1 MNHDLHVVK
10 MEDIYKIGACGVI
23 IAILLKRSHNNRR
36 KRRVWIREWIKNRPQ
51 FGVYHQLVQEL
62 RLTDA
67 GTYRHF
73 LRMDMSTF
81 DELLQLVE
89 PHITYQD
96 TNMRQAISAGER
108 LALTLRFLATGEQ

>member
-1 MNHDLHVVK
+1 M
-10 MEDIYKIGACGVI
+10 
-23 IAILLKRSHNNRR
+23 
-36 KRRVWIREWIKNRPQ
+36 
-51 FGVYHQLVQEL
+51 QEL
-62 RLTDA
+62 WLTDA

-108 LALTLRFLATGEQ
+108 LALTLRFLATSEQYLVLLLVCNYNYHRTMSHSY

>member
-1 MNHDLHVVK
+1 M
-10 MEDIYKIGACGVI
+10 
-23 IAILLKRSHNNRR
+23 
-36 KRRVWIREWIKNRPQ
+36 WIREWIKNRPQ
-51 FGVYHQLVQEL
+51 FGAYYQLVQEL
-62 RLTDA
+62 QLTDT

-89 PHITYQD
+89 PYITYQD
-96 TNMRQAISAGER
+96 TNMRQAISVGER